1 MATGEISSEDTGLV
15 SRNVTVNGRR
25 TSLRLEPSMW
35 DALAEIASREDRP
48 VGAVVSEIDRRPR
61 GVGLTA
67 AVRAFLLGYFRAAAT
82 EEGHARVGHGTFFRG
97 WQGGGTLRGNG
108 QLRDSRGTHT
118 PDQGQ
123 SPV

>member
-1 MATGEISSEDTGLV
+1 MTTGRGSSEDTGLV
-15 SRNVTVNGRR
+15 GRNVTVNGRR

-35 DALAEIASREDRP
+35 DALAEIASREGKP

-67 AVRAFLLGYFRAAAT
+67 AVRAYLLGYFRAAAT
-82 EEGHARVGHGTFFRG
+82 EEGHARVGHGTFFHG
-97 WQGGGTLRGNG
+97 WQGGTMRGNG
-108 QLRDSRGTHT
+108 GLRENGAARTQ
-118 PDQGQ
+118 DQGQ